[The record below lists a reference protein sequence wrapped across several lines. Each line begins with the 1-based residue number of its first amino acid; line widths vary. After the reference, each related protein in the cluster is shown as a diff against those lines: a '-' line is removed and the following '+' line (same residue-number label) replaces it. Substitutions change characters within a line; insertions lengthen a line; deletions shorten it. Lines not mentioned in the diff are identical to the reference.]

1 MYSLCYKVCDRS
13 GVSAA
18 QGMGVI
24 TDQEVI
30 QLVGSDPLFAD
41 EMAGSPPD
49 LTAGFDCRI

>member
-1 MYSLCYKVCDRS
+1 M
-13 GVSAA
+13 SAA

-49 LTAGFDCRI
+49 SAAGFGRRI

>member
-1 MYSLCYKVCDRS
+1 M
-13 GVSAA
+13 SAA